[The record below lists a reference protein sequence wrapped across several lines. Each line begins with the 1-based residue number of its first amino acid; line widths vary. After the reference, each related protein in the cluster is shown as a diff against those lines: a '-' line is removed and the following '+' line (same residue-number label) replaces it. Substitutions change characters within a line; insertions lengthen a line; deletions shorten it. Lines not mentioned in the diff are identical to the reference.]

1 MIRLATL
8 RDIDALLPIEHRS
21 FQTDRLTRLDFTR
34 ALKGKSAVL
43 LVAEQ
48 GGAVLGYALIR
59 VRGRQAHLES
69 LAVDPDARR
78 LGLGRTLLKAA
89 EQAVLERGALHMR
102 LEIRE
107 DNPAA
112 YALYRALGYRQHG
125 TWLEYYEDET
135 DALRLRKALTI
146 PGAEDEGLGIG

>member
-1 MIRLATL
+1 MIRSANLH
-8 RDIDALLPIEHRS
+8 DIDALLPIEHRC
-21 FQTDRLTRLDFTR
+21 FTHDRLTRLDFTR
-34 ALKGKSAVL
+34 ALNGKSAVV

-59 VRGRQAHLES
+59 IRGRQAHLES

-89 EQAVLERGALHMR
+89 EEAVLERGALHMR

-112 YALYRALGYRQHG
+112 YALYKALGYRQHG
-125 TWLEYYEDET
+125 TWLEYYEDES
-135 DALRLRKALTI
+135 DALRLRKALTV
-146 PGAEDEGLGIG
+146 PGTDDGLGIG

>member
-78 LGLGRTLLKAA
+78 LGLGRTLLKTA

>member
-1 MIRLATL
+1 MIRPANL

-21 FQTDRLTRLDFTR
+21 FHHDRLTRLDFTR
-34 ALKGKSAVL
+34 ALAAKSAVL
-43 LVAEQ
+43 LVDEE

-59 VRGRQAHLES
+59 IRGRQAHLES
-69 LAVDPDARR
+69 LAVDPPARR
-78 LGLGRTLLKAA
+78 LGLGRVLLKAA

-112 YALYRALGYRQHG
+112 NGLYESLGYRQHG
-125 TWLEYYEDET
+125 TWLEYYEDQG
-135 DALRLRKALTI
+135 DARRLRKALS
-146 PGAEDEGLGIG
+146 PESADEALGIG

>member
-1 MIRLATL
+1 MIRPAIE
-8 RDIDALLPIEHRS
+8 RDIDALLPIEHRC
-21 FQTDRLTRLDFTR
+21 FHHDRLTRLDFHR
-34 ALKGKSAVL
+34 ALKAKSATL
-43 LVAEQ
+43 LVAEE
-48 GGAVLGYALIR
+48 GGAVLGYALLK

-89 EQAVLERGALHMR
+89 EEACVARGALHMR

-112 YALYRALGYRQHG
+112 YALYQSLGYRQHG
-125 TWLEYYEDET
+125 TWLEYYEDES
-135 DALRLRKALTI
+135 DALQLRKAL
-146 PGAEDEGLGIG
+146 GATDTDEGFGIA

>member
-1 MIRLATL
+1 MIRLANL
-8 RDIDALLPIEHRS
+8 HDIDALLPIEHRC
-21 FQTDRLTRLDFTR
+21 FTHDRLTRLDFTR
-34 ALKGKSAVL
+34 ALTGKSAVV

-59 VRGRQAHLES
+59 IRGRQAHLES

-89 EQAVLERGALHMR
+89 EEAVLERGALHMR

-112 YALYRALGYRQHG
+112 YALYKALGYRQHG
-125 TWLEYYEDET
+125 TWLEYYEDES
-135 DALRLRKALTI
+135 DALRLRKALTV
-146 PGAEDEGLGIG
+146 PGTDDGLGIG

>member
-1 MIRLATL
+1 MIRPAIE
-8 RDIDALLPIEHRS
+8 RDIDPLLSIEHRC
-21 FQTDRLTRLDFTR
+21 FHHDRLTRLDFHR
-34 ALKGKSAVL
+34 ALTAKSAVL
-43 LVAEQ
+43 LTAEE

-78 LGLGRTLLKAA
+78 LGLGRTLLKAS
-89 EQAVLERGALHMR
+89 EEAVLVRGALHMR

-125 TWLEYYEDET
+125 TWLEYYEDES
-135 DALRLRKALTI
+135 DALRLRKALSL
-146 PGAEDEGLGIG
+146 PGTDEGFGIA

>member
-1 MIRLATL
+1 MIRAANLH
-8 RDIDALLPIEHRS
+8 DIDALLPIEHRC
-21 FQTDRLTRLDFTR
+21 FHHDRLSRLDFTR
-34 ALKGKSAVL
+34 ALTGKSAVL

-48 GGAVLGYALIR
+48 GGAVLGYTLIR
-59 VRGRQAHLES
+59 IRGRQAHLES
-69 LAVDPDARR
+69 LAVDPPARR

-112 YALYRALGYRQHG
+112 YALYQSLGYRQHG
-125 TWLEYYEDET
+125 TWLEYYEDES
-135 DALRLRKALTI
+135 DAMRLRKALTV
-146 PGAEDEGLGIG
+146 PGTDEGLGIG